1 MQCSVGAGTGHVLRE
16 RGKIMGMTTHFRS
29 YAAIGD
35 SFAEGLGD
43 DLPDGTNRGWTDMV
57 AEGLASAASGPVTYA
72 NLAIRGKLLGPLLG
86 EQLEPALTLGP
97 DLLSISGG
105 NNDIIRPHVS
115 IQANAARLEAAIDR
129 AVAGGTHVVFV
140 TVANMTRHLPLGRLI
155 EKRGDRY
162 AHSTLTWADKENV
175 TVVDNWF
182 DSDLY
187 DGRFWAPD
195 ALHLNTL
202 GHRRVADKVLA
213 ALGVPLPPA
222 ATDDSPATAR
232 PTRAEHWREF
242 VVPWIGRR
250 LTGRSSG
257 DGRLPK
263 RPILLPVEPRDAP

>member
-1 MQCSVGAGTGHVLRE
+1 
-16 RGKIMGMTTHFRS
+16 MTTRFRS

-43 DLPDGTNRGWTDMV
+43 DLPGGTSRGWADMV
-57 AEGLASAASGPVTYA
+57 ADGLASAASDPVTYA
-72 NLAIRGKLLGPLLG
+72 NLAIRGKLLGPLLD
-86 EQLEPALTLGP
+86 EQLEPALALGP
-97 DLLSISGG
+97 DLLSVTGG

-115 IQANAARLEAAIDR
+115 IQANAARLEAGIDR
-129 AVAGGTHVVFV
+129 AVAAGTHVVFV

-162 AHSTLTWADKENV
+162 AHSTLSWADKEDV

-182 DSDLY
+182 DTDLY
-187 DGRFWAPD
+187 DGHFWAPD
-195 ALHLNTL
+195 GLHLNAL
-202 GHRRVADKVLA
+202 GHRRVAHKVLT
-213 ALGVPLPPA
+213 ALGVPVPPA
-222 ATDDSPATAR
+222 TADDSPATAR
-232 PTRAEHWREF
+232 PSRAEHWREF

-263 RPILLPVEPRDAP
+263 RPTLVPVHPGDVPDGFP